1 MFFFRRKDLKKLDD
15 KALVEKYQRFSNSKY
30 VEVLF
35 ERYFHLVFGV
45 CLKFLKNEFESN
57 EAVLAVYERLLN
69 DLKEKEIENL
79 GPWLHVVSRNY
90 CLTYL
95 RTKSRALKREQLYE
109 EEIRSGEDFEEE
121 SPVEVKEQQLN
132 KLEEAIGQLKEE
144 QKQCV
149 ELFYLK
155 QLCYKE
161 VAEITGFDMKQ
172 VKSHIQNGKRNLKII
187 LSQYNEF
194 AAG

>member
-15 KALVEKYQRFSNSKY
+15 RALIDKYRSSGNSKY

-57 EAVLAVYERLLN
+57 EAVLAVYERLVN
-69 DLKEKEIENL
+69 DLKEKEIDNL

-90 CLTYL
+90 CLMYL
-95 RTKSRALKREQLYE
+95 RTKSRALKREQVYE
-109 EEIRSGEDFEEE
+109 EEIRQGEDFEQEE
-121 SPVEVKEQQLN
+121 ALVVKEQQLT
-132 KLEEAIGQLKEE
+132 KLEEAMEQLKAE

-161 VAEITGFDMKQ
+161 VAEITGFEMKQ

-194 AAG
+194 AIR